1 MYSNT
6 GKTAAGNGNLL
17 FNVGPMMDGRIEA
30 RQIKRL
36 KEMGDWFKQYGES
49 IYNTKG
55 GPYRPDS
62 IRATTRK
69 GNKIYLHV
77 FSADNNQ
84 LSLPALKDIVINK
97 ALFLKGQPVQFTQDE
112 KNIRITLPAKMP
124 NEDCSV
130 IVLELNKN
138 AETIPVTE

>member
-1 MYSNT
+1 MCSNT

-17 FNVGPMMDGRIEA
+17 FNVGTMMDGRIEA
-30 RQIKRL
+30 RQIKGL
-36 KEMGDWFKQYGES
+36 KEMGDWLKQYGES

-55 GPYRPDS
+55 GPYGLDS

-97 ALFLKGQPVQFTQDE
+97 ALYCYQ
-112 KNIRITLPAKMP
+112 
-124 NEDCSV
+124 
-130 IVLELNKN
+130 
-138 AETIPVTE
+138 